1 MLAYRFRSVIRAEYR
16 MAIRKRRKIARKKA
30 PLRKAA
36 PPVFGPGPVPIQLKV
51 NGQAVSATVEPCLTL
66 LQVLREKL
74 GLTGAKQVCDRAT
87 CGACTVIAG
96 GRRVYAC
103 SMLAIDAQDLEITT
117 IESLSENG
125 ELEPLQQAFVDADA
139 SQCGYCTSGFVM
151 SAKAFLDENSAP
163 TLDDIKKGMCGNL
176 CRCGTYA
183 GIVEAL
189 LAVSRTKVQSKR
201 RRAHG

>member
-1 MLAYRFRSVIRAEYR
+1 
-16 MAIRKRRKIARKKA
+16 MAIRKHRTIRRKKA
-30 PLRKAA
+30 LLKKAA
-36 PPVFGPGPVPIQLKV
+36 PPAFGPGPVPIQLKV
-51 NGQAVSATVEPCLTL
+51 NGQTMSVTAEPCLTL

-103 SMLAIDAQDLEITT
+103 SMLAIDSQDLEITT
-117 IESLSENG
+117 IESLAKNG
-125 ELEPLQQAFVDADA
+125 ELNPLQQAFMEADA

-183 GIVEAL
+183 GIAEAL